1 MAKPKNKSG
10 VIPIEYNVIVLPDP
24 VEEKTAGG
32 IILADATIEQEQ
44 SGATRGVLVAISDLA
59 FNYEPAYSDEKP
71 VKIGDRVAYSRYAG
85 AEIDGE
91 DGEKYRV
98 IKDKDIIGKAE

>member
-1 MAKPKNKSG
+1 MTKHKGINLT
-10 VIPIEYNVIVLPDP
+10 PIEYNVIVKPDP

-32 IILADATIEQEQ
+32 IILTDKAVEQEQ
-44 SGATRGVLVAISDLA
+44 SGATRGVLVAMSPLA
-59 FNYEPAYSDEKP
+59 FNYEKAYATEKP
-71 VKIGDRVAYSRYAG
+71 VKVGDRVAYSRYAG
-85 AEIDGE
+85 AEIEGE